1 MGLALMLLLGLL
13 GLRLGLW
20 LSVVLGGAG
29 GGVVVVVMAIM
40 HLGGHTL
47 AFDGDGVFP

>member
-1 MGLALMLLLGLL
+1 MLRLRLLRLELGLC
-13 GLRLGLW
+13 
-20 LSVVLGGAG
+20 VVLSGAG